1 LELAEAMI
9 VLAVVDV
16 VKCDVV
22 VRMVVVVKFAYVVV
36 LSAM

>member
-1 LELAEAMI
+1 MI

-22 VRMVVVVKFAYVVV
+22 VRRVVVAKFAYVVV

>member
-1 LELAEAMI
+1 MI